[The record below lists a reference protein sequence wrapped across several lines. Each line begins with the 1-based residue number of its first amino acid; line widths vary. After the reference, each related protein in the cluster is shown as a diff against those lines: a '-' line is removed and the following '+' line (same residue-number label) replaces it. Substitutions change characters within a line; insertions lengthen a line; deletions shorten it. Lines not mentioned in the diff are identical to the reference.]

1 MVNVVPIQTYEYKLN
16 EIGIVNGQLIVCMD
30 TGSLYRD
37 SENERIRLG
46 SELEIVSS
54 LPDNPQINK
63 FYFVDGTN
71 ELWLY
76 DGEWIEINRNLVV
89 HKNSDGGV
97 ELFLGKQN
105 SDSGIKFKG
114 KGATFVSMDGDGTIS
129 ISTDPDNSISVISNL
144 EIDKLLSM

>member
-1 MVNVVPIQTYEYKLN
+1 MADVMPIQTYEYKLN
-16 EIGIVNGQLIVCMD
+16 DIDIVNGQLIVCMD
-30 TGSLYRD
+30 TGSMYRD
-37 SENERIRLG
+37 SADKRIKLG
-46 SELEIVSS
+46 SELELVDS
-54 LPDNPQINK
+54 LPDDPKTNK

-89 HKNSDGGV
+89 QKNSSGGV

-114 KGATFVSMDGDGTIS
+114 KGATLVSMDSDGTVS